1 MFICKIFVFCCYSFS
16 YLNSFFI
23 IQSVKKLILF
33 VLLVTF
39 FSALYASPF
48 PSYDFTFYGTSDE
61 TLSSFTKENVGIDI
75 TGYGFI
81 GTTSEMGIYLRFGIQ
96 TPVLTLI
103 KIKDDMFSKK
113 DDKTDGS
120 VIKKDTNNSASTLT
134 PTIEPK
140 EENLTDN
147 KRAIRP
153 STLSTNKKSESSIDS
168 SVVDSSD
175 SSLTDEPSIIESIDS
190 IDTVSSEVTTIEAKT
205 KSDITKTEWKLLFTI
220 GPAYRKMMGPNA
232 MVYLGLGASIQTQY
246 LKEFSP
252 NNGNYYS
259 TTFAILGTDLDTGFR
274 VSLLNS
280 KTTVRIGVH
289 FISEVLGV
297 RKTSLF
303 TSNKTEIDT
312 SYDLYGYIAG
322 KKGLIGSLYAR
333 GYIRLATTIS
343 EKTRDIYNYSNK
355 TSTIGKGVIEHII
368 SK

>member
-1 MFICKIFVFCCYSFS
+1 M
-16 YLNSFFI
+16 
-23 IQSVKKLILF
+23 KKLILF

-39 FSALYASPF
+39 FSTLCASPF

-113 DDKTDGS
+113 DNKTEES
-120 VIKKDTNNSASTLT
+120 VIKKDTKDTTNSTTSVT
-134 PTIEPK
+134 PTVEQK
-140 EENLTDN
+140 EENIATSN
-147 KRAIRP
+147 KRAIDS
-153 STLSTNKKSESSIDS
+153 STLSIRKKTESSIDS
-168 SVVDSSD
+168 SIDSPDSSF
-175 SSLTDEPSIIESIDS
+175 TDESSTVEPIDS
-190 IDTVSSEVTTIEAKT
+190 IGTVSSDVTTIKT
-205 KSDITKTEWKLLFTI
+205 KNQNDITKTEWKLLFTI

-280 KTTVRIGVH
+280 RTTVRIGAH

-297 RKTSLF
+297 KKTSLF
-303 TSNKTEIDT
+303 SSNKTEIDT
-312 SYDLYGYIAG
+312 NYDLYGYIAG

-355 TSTIGKGVIEHII
+355 TSTIGNGVIEHII

>member
-1 MFICKIFVFCCYSFS
+1 M
-16 YLNSFFI
+16 
-23 IQSVKKLILF
+23 KKLILF

-39 FSALYASPF
+39 FSTLCASPF

-113 DDKTDGS
+113 DNKTEES
-120 VIKKDTNNSASTLT
+120 VIKKDTKDTTNSTTSVT
-134 PTIEPK
+134 PTVEQK
-140 EENLTDN
+140 EENIATSN
-147 KRAIRP
+147 KRAIDS
-153 STLSTNKKSESSIDS
+153 STLSIRKKTESSIDS
-168 SVVDSSD
+168 SIDSPD
-175 SSLTDEPSIIESIDS
+175 SSLTDESSTVEPIDS
-190 IDTVSSEVTTIEAKT
+190 IGTVSSDVTTIKT
-205 KSDITKTEWKLLFTI
+205 KNQNDITKTEWKLLFTI

-280 KTTVRIGVH
+280 RTTVRIGAH

-297 RKTSLF
+297 KKTSLF
-303 TSNKTEIDT
+303 SNNKTEIDT
-312 SYDLYGYIAG
+312 NYDLYGYIAG

-355 TSTIGKGVIEHII
+355 TSTIGNGVIEHII

>member
-1 MFICKIFVFCCYSFS
+1 M
-16 YLNSFFI
+16 
-23 IQSVKKLILF
+23 KKLILF

-39 FSALYASPF
+39 FSTLFASPF

-113 DDKTDGS
+113 DNKTEES
-120 VIKKDTNNSASTLT
+120 VIKKDTKDTTNSTTSVT
-134 PTIEPK
+134 PTVEQK
-140 EENLTDN
+140 EENIATSN
-147 KRAIRP
+147 KRAIDS
-153 STLSTNKKSESSIDS
+153 STLSIRKKTESSIDS
-168 SVVDSSD
+168 SIDSPD
-175 SSLTDEPSIIESIDS
+175 SSLTDESSTVEPIDS
-190 IDTVSSEVTTIEAKT
+190 IGTVSSDVTTIKT
-205 KSDITKTEWKLLFTI
+205 KNQNDITKTEWKLLFTI

-280 KTTVRIGVH
+280 RTTVRIGAH

-297 RKTSLF
+297 KKTSLF
-303 TSNKTEIDT
+303 SSNKTEIDT
-312 SYDLYGYIAG
+312 NYDLYGYIAG

-355 TSTIGKGVIEHII
+355 TSTIGNGVIEHII

>member
-1 MFICKIFVFCCYSFS
+1 M
-16 YLNSFFI
+16 
-23 IQSVKKLILF
+23 KKLILF

-39 FSALYASPF
+39 FSTLCASPF

-113 DDKTDGS
+113 DNKTEES
-120 VIKKDTNNSASTLT
+120 VIKKDTKDTTNSTTSVT
-134 PTIEPK
+134 PTVEQK
-140 EENLTDN
+140 EENIATSN
-147 KRAIRP
+147 KRAIDS
-153 STLSTNKKSESSIDS
+153 STLSIRKKTESSIDS
-168 SVVDSSD
+168 SIDSPD
-175 SSLTDEPSIIESIDS
+175 SSLTDESSTVEPIDS
-190 IDTVSSEVTTIEAKT
+190 IGTVSSDVTTIKT
-205 KSDITKTEWKLLFTI
+205 KNQNDITKTEWKLLFTI

-280 KTTVRIGVH
+280 RTTVRIGAH

-297 RKTSLF
+297 KKTSLF
-303 TSNKTEIDT
+303 SSNKTEIDT
-312 SYDLYGYIAG
+312 NYDLYGYIAG

-355 TSTIGKGVIEHII
+355 TSTIGNGVIEHII

>member
-1 MFICKIFVFCCYSFS
+1 
-16 YLNSFFI
+16 
-23 IQSVKKLILF
+23 VKKLILF
-33 VLLVTF
+33 VILVTF
-39 FSALYASPF
+39 FSTLCASPF

-113 DDKTDGS
+113 DDKTEES
-120 VIKKDTNNSASTLT
+120 VIKKDTKDTTNSTTSVT
-134 PTIEPK
+134 PTVEQK
-140 EENLTDN
+140 EENISTSN
-147 KRAIRP
+147 KRAIDP
-153 STLSTNKKSESSIDS
+153 STLSIRKKPENSIDS
-168 SVVDSSD
+168 SVDSLD
-175 SSLTDEPSIIESIDS
+175 SSLTDESSTVEPIDS
-190 IDTVSSEVTTIEAKT
+190 IGTVSSDVTTIET
-205 KSDITKTEWKLLFTI
+205 KKQDDITKTEWKLLFTI

-280 KTTVRIGVH
+280 RTTVRIGAH

-303 TSNKTEIDT
+303 SSNKTEIDT
-312 SYDLYGYIAG
+312 NYDLYGYIAG

-355 TSTIGKGVIEHII
+355 TSTIGNGVIEHII

>member
-1 MFICKIFVFCCYSFS
+1 M
-16 YLNSFFI
+16 
-23 IQSVKKLILF
+23 KKLILF

-39 FSALYASPF
+39 FSTLCASPF

-113 DDKTDGS
+113 DNKTEES
-120 VIKKDTNNSASTLT
+120 VIKKDTKDTTNSTTSVT
-134 PTIEPK
+134 PTVEQK
-140 EENLTDN
+140 EENIATSN
-147 KRAIRP
+147 KRAIDS
-153 STLSTNKKSESSIDS
+153 STLSIRKKTESSIDS
-168 SVVDSSD
+168 SIDSPD
-175 SSLTDEPSIIESIDS
+175 SSLTDESSTVEPIDS
-190 IDTVSSEVTTIEAKT
+190 IGTVSSDVTTLKT
-205 KSDITKTEWKLLFTI
+205 KNQNDITKTEWKLLFTI

-280 KTTVRIGVH
+280 RTTVRIGAH

-297 RKTSLF
+297 KKTSLF
-303 TSNKTEIDT
+303 SSNKTEIDT
-312 SYDLYGYIAG
+312 NYDLYGYIAG

-355 TSTIGKGVIEHII
+355 TSTIGNGVIEHII

>member
-1 MFICKIFVFCCYSFS
+1 M
-16 YLNSFFI
+16 
-23 IQSVKKLILF
+23 KKLILF
-33 VLLVTF
+33 VILVTF
-39 FSALYASPF
+39 FSTLCASPF

-113 DDKTDGS
+113 DDKTEES
-120 VIKKDTNNSASTLT
+120 VIKKDTKDTTNFTTSVT
-134 PTIEPK
+134 PTVEQK
-140 EENLTDN
+140 EENISTSN
-147 KRAIRP
+147 KRAIDP
-153 STLSTNKKSESSIDS
+153 STLSIRKKPENSIDS
-168 SVVDSSD
+168 SVDSPD
-175 SSLTDEPSIIESIDS
+175 SSLTDESSTVEPIDS
-190 IDTVSSEVTTIEAKT
+190 IGTVSSDVTTIET
-205 KSDITKTEWKLLFTI
+205 KKQDDITKTEWKLLFTI

-280 KTTVRIGVH
+280 RTTVRIGAH

-303 TSNKTEIDT
+303 SSNKTEIDT
-312 SYDLYGYIAG
+312 NYDLYGYIAG

-355 TSTIGKGVIEHII
+355 TSTIGNGVIEHII

>member
-1 MFICKIFVFCCYSFS
+1 M
-16 YLNSFFI
+16 
-23 IQSVKKLILF
+23 KKLILF
-33 VLLVTF
+33 VILVTF
-39 FSALYASPF
+39 FSTLCASPF

-113 DDKTDGS
+113 DDKTEES
-120 VIKKDTNNSASTLT
+120 VIKKDTKDTTNSTTSVT
-134 PTIEPK
+134 PTVEQK
-140 EENLTDN
+140 EENISTSN
-147 KRAIRP
+147 KRAIDP
-153 STLSTNKKSESSIDS
+153 STLSIRKKTESSIDS
-168 SVVDSSD
+168 SVASPD
-175 SSLTDEPSIIESIDS
+175 SSLTDESSTVEPIDS
-190 IDTVSSEVTTIEAKT
+190 IGTVSSDVTTIET
-205 KSDITKTEWKLLFTI
+205 KKQDDITKTEWKLLFTI

-280 KTTVRIGVH
+280 RTTVRIGAH

-303 TSNKTEIDT
+303 SSNKTEIDT
-312 SYDLYGYIAG
+312 NYDLYGYIAG

-355 TSTIGKGVIEHII
+355 TSTIGNGVIEHII

>member
-1 MFICKIFVFCCYSFS
+1 M
-16 YLNSFFI
+16 
-23 IQSVKKLILF
+23 KKLILF

-39 FSALYASPF
+39 FSTLCASPF

-113 DDKTDGS
+113 DNKTEES
-120 VIKKDTNNSASTLT
+120 VIKKDTKDTTNSTTSVT
-134 PTIEPK
+134 PTVEQK
-140 EENLTDN
+140 EENIATSN
-147 KRAIRP
+147 KRAIDS
-153 STLSTNKKSESSIDS
+153 STLSIRKKTESSIDS
-168 SVVDSSD
+168 SIDSPD
-175 SSLTDEPSIIESIDS
+175 SSLTDESSTVEPIDS
-190 IDTVSSEVTTIEAKT
+190 IGTVSSDVTTIKT
-205 KSDITKTEWKLLFTI
+205 KNQNDITKTEWKLLFTI

-280 KTTVRIGVH
+280 RTTVRIGAH

-297 RKTSLF
+297 KKTSLF
-303 TSNKTEIDT
+303 SNNKTEIDT
-312 SYDLYGYIAG
+312 NYDLYGYIAG
-322 KKGLIGSLYAR
+322 EKGLIGSLYAR

-355 TSTIGKGVIEHII
+355 TSTIGNGVIEHII